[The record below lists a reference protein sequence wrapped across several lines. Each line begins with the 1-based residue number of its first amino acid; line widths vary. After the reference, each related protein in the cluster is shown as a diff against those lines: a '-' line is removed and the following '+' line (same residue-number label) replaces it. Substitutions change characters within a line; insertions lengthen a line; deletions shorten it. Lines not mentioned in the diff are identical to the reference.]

1 MIFNPSEIRTL
12 IHVATKRTGTP
23 LHDEDLEQDV
33 ALRALEAFR
42 RLHKVSHPRALLMKI
57 VEDAVRDHWRRRRS
71 SEELDGIDERFIS
84 DIPAFETKLDQ
95 DRRLEL
101 LRQGLDRLPIPKR
114 TLLEL
119 FYLND
124 RSIPEI
130 AELQGRSISAVKM
143 ELARSRRS
151 LARIVRLLSDKKV
164 AKNATSKLRDA
175 LSR

>member
-1 MIFNPSEIRTL
+1 MIFSPSEIRTL

-33 ALRALEAFR
+33 ALRAIEAFR
-42 RLHKVSHPRALLMKI
+42 RLHEVSHPRALLMKI
-57 VEDAVRDHWRRRRS
+57 VEDVVSDHWRRRRS
-71 SEELDGIDERFIS
+71 SEELAGIDERFIC
-84 DIPAFETKLDQ
+84 DVPALESKLDQ

-101 LRQGLDRLPIPKR
+101 LRRGLDRLPAPKR

-124 RSIPEI
+124 RSISEI

-151 LARIVRLLSDKKV
+151 LARIVQILSDKKLR
-164 AKNATSKLRDA
+164 KLRHSDSGA
-175 LSR
+175 R